1 MKTELIGHPQNYVFV
16 LQMGE
21 FIDVSSLFCLCS
33 YGVCFKH
40 FLSTLLMKEGFL
52 PWGNGDE
59 KRQYTWHWID
69 KIEGR
74 LSITQTYSTGE
85 QDSACHTRHM
95 GMDWI

>member
-52 PWGNGDE
+52 P
-59 KRQYTWHWID
+59 
-69 KIEGR
+69 
-74 LSITQTYSTGE
+74 
-85 QDSACHTRHM
+85 
-95 GMDWI
+95 